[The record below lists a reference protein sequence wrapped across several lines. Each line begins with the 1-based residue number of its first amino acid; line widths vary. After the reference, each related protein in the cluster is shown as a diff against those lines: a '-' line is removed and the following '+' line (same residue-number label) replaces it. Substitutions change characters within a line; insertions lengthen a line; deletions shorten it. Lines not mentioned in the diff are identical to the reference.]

1 MKKIVLLVTLMFS
14 LFLFSACT
22 PSPAFSLEGKDYIA
36 LSLDISSSGQIV
48 QSLDFSLGSDR
59 LSTFGED
66 KDKESF
72 KQNLIKNVEQLR
84 LEFLMNFSLVYVN
97 NPIEDYKFNK
107 GILFSAVTYD
117 EEQDSVGFDILFDS
131 VQSWNYYHN
140 VSASQENSNN
150 GLYLFKKNTS
160 SGTFPFSAKQQ
171 IGEDEAVYVGD
182 RYADVYLSSA
192 EGTSFAGKL
201 EEEYKPLLVYNY
213 STFSNSLRSDADYK
227 GKDNNGHSHHIWV
240 VEQAKL
246 TGENIIR
253 LTSYQVNVGMCY
265 LTAII
270 VTVVV
275 GLILTI
281 IFERKRILAF
291 IKGLLMSAMP

>member
-22 PSPAFSLEGKDYIA
+22 PTSTFSLEGKDYIA
-36 LSLDISSSGQIV
+36 LSLDISSNGKVV
-48 QSLDFSLGSDR
+48 QSLDFSLGSGK
-59 LSTFGED
+59 LSALGED
-66 KDKESF
+66 MDKESF

-84 LEFLMNFSLVYVN
+84 LEFLMNFSLIYVN
-97 NPIEDYKFNK
+97 NPVEDYKFNK

-117 EEQDSVGFDILFDS
+117 ERQDSVGFDILFDS
-131 VQSWNYYHN
+131 IASWNYYHN
-140 VSASQENSNN
+140 NSASQENGNKK
-150 GLYLFKKNTS
+150 LYLFKKNTS
-160 SGTFPFSAKQQ
+160 TGVFPFSAKQQ
-171 IGEDEAVYVGD
+171 IGEDETVYVGD
-182 RYADVYLSSA
+182 RYAGVYLSSA
-192 EGTSFAGKL
+192 EGTAFAGRL

-213 STFSNSLRSDADYK
+213 STFSSSLRSDADYK

-240 VEQAKL
+240 VEQAEL

-270 VTVVV
+270 VTVAV
-275 GLILTI
+275 GLTLTI
-281 IFERKRILAF
+281 IFERKRILAY
-291 IKGLLMSAMP
+291 IKQKIKKKI

>member
-22 PSPAFSLEGKDYIA
+22 PTSTFSLEGKDYIA
-36 LSLDISSSGQIV
+36 LSLDISSNGKIV
-48 QSLDFSLGSDR
+48 QSLDFSLGGGK
-59 LSTFGED
+59 LSALGED
-66 KDKESF
+66 RDKESF

-97 NPIEDYKFNK
+97 NPVEDYKFNK

-117 EEQDSVGFDILFDS
+117 ERQDSVGFDILFDS
-131 VQSWNYYHN
+131 IASWNYYHN
-140 VSASQENSNN
+140 NSASQENGNKE
-150 GLYLFKKNTS
+150 LYLFKKNTS
-160 SGTFPFSAKQQ
+160 TGAFPFSAKQQ
-171 IGEDEAVYVGD
+171 IGEDESVYVGD

-192 EGTSFAGKL
+192 EGTAFAGRL

-213 STFSNSLRSDADYK
+213 STFSSSLRSDADYK

-240 VEQAKL
+240 VEQAEL

-270 VTVVV
+270 VTVAV

-281 IFERKRILAF
+281 IFERKRILAY
-291 IKGLLMSAMP
+291 IKQKIKKKI